1 MFIRKLNTHIILSRR
16 IEKKNISI
24 YSFLCEMF
32 RKGEFIQTAEEWF
45 SKAEGVRLTVDRF
58 EKTFIQDDGNVE
70 WPTTW
75 ICLRRKCYLDVW
87 LSVLIY

>member
-1 MFIRKLNTHIILSRR
+1 MFIRKLNTHIILSGR

-45 SKAEGVRLTVDRF
+45 SKAE
-58 EKTFIQDDGNVE
+58 DGREIKCRQIWENFHSG
-70 WPTTW
+70 W
-75 ICLRRKCYLDVW
+75 RKCRVTNHVD
-87 LSVLIY
+87 LSQKEMLPGMCGFQW